1 MPREKDEPLIV
12 GLDIGT
18 TKIVTLVGEVKKDG
32 EIEVIGVGTHP
43 SQGLKRGVV
52 ANIETTVQSIQK
64 AVEEAELMVGCQI
77 NSVYAG
83 IAGSHVR
90 SFNTQ
95 GVVAVRDNE
104 VTRQDVNRVIDASK
118 TMAIPPEQRILHVL
132 PQEYIIDN
140 QEEIREPVGM
150 SGMHLK
156 VKAHIVTGA
165 VSAVQNIIK
174 CVQRCNLGV
183 ESIVLEPIASGHSVL
198 TEDEKELGV
207 CLIDIGGGTT
217 DVAIFAGGSIR
228 HTSVIAIGGNQ
239 VTNDIALTLR
249 TPTKDA
255 ERIKIEYGSAS
266 NRMIDATETIKIPN
280 ISSSETRTL
289 SKQVLTEVIA
299 ARYEELFSLVSA
311 EIQRYHFKDL
321 ISSGIVLTGGASM
334 IKGIQEVAESIFQV
348 PVRVGKP
355 QHISGLTDTLKTPVY
370 STATG
375 LLLYAQKMME
385 EGQSSPIS
393 AGNLKGIWARMRNW
407 FQGNF

>member
-1 MPREKDEPLIV
+1 MPKEKDESLIV

-18 TKIVTLVGEVKKDG
+18 TKIVTLVGEIKKDR
-32 EIEVIGVGTHP
+32 EIEIIGTGTHP
-43 SQGLKRGVV
+43 SRGLKRGVV
-52 ANIETTVQSIQK
+52 ANIEATVQSIQK
-64 AVEEAELMVGCQI
+64 AIEEAELMVGCQI

-83 IAGSHVR
+83 IAGSHIR
-90 SFNTQ
+90 SFNSQ

-104 VTRQDVNRVIDASK
+104 VTRADVHRVIDAAK
-118 TMAIPPEQRILHVL
+118 TIAIPPEQRILHVL

-140 QEEIREPVGM
+140 QEDIREPIGM

-165 VSAVQNIIK
+165 VSAVQNIVK
-174 CVQRCNLGV
+174 CVQRCNLDV
-183 ESIVLEPIASGHSVL
+183 ESIVLEPIASGYSVL
-198 TEDEKELGV
+198 TDDEKELGV
-207 CLIDIGGGTT
+207 CVIDIGGGTT
-217 DVAIFAGGSIR
+217 DIAIFSGGAIR

-249 TPTKDA
+249 TPTKEA
-255 ERIKIEYGSAS
+255 EKIKIEHGSAS
-266 NRMIDATETIKIPN
+266 TRMVDATENIQIPN
-280 ISSSETRTL
+280 IAGSESRTL
-289 SKQVLTEVIA
+289 SKQMLTEVIA

-311 EIQRYHFKDL
+311 EIQRHHFKDM

-334 IKGIQEVAESIFQV
+334 IKGINEIAESIFEL
-348 PVRVGKP
+348 PVRVGSP
-355 QHISGLTDTLKTPVY
+355 QHISGLTDTLKTPIY

-385 EGQSSPIS
+385 DGRPSPIRS
-393 AGNLKGIWARMRNW
+393 GNLKGIWARMRNW